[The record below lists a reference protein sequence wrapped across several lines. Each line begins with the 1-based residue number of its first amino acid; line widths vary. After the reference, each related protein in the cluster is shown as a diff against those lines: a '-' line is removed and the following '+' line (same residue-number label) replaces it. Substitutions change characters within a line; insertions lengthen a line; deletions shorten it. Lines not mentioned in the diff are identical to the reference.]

1 MPVPSSHVDE
11 GLKLTADGEVDLWE
25 IALKNVPNNGVAV
38 LRFRDGPMDRT
49 TSWNG
54 KTWEHLSCK
63 FSGQKKSSE
72 SERNRPTLRLM
83 NPLGLFNES
92 AFEARFDGAV
102 IQRFT
107 VLRKHLE
114 SGMVIA
120 NNEIFFIG
128 RVKDLITGQSISF
141 ELRTLSDGP
150 DQLVPAR
157 MFAPGDGFPFVTL

>member
-11 GLKLTADGEVDLWE
+11 GLKLTADGEVELWE
-25 IALKNVPNNGVAV
+25 ISLKNIPGNGVAV

-54 KTWEHLSCK
+54 KTWEHFAVKLS
-63 FSGQKKSSE
+63 GYKKSAE
-72 SERNRPTLRLM
+72 AERSRPTLRLM
-83 NPLGLFNES
+83 NPLGVFNAP
-92 AFEARFDGAV
+92 AFNRQFDGAI
-102 IQRFT
+102 IQRYT
-107 VLRKHLE
+107 VLRDHLE
-114 SGMVIA
+114 RGLVIA

-128 RVKDLITGQSISF
+128 RVKDIIAGQSISF

-157 MFAPGDGFPFVTL
+157 MYIPSEGFPFVTL